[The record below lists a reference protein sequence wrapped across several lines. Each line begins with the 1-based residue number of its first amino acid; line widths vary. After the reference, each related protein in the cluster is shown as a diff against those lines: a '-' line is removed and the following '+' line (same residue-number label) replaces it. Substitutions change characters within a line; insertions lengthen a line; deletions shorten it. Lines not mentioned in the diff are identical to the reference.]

1 MQGETNETHISHW
14 HSPETGCI
22 LYPMTQTQDQISRK
36 ARYIMIGGFLGAGKT
51 TTVAQLAKT
60 LSDQGMRVGLITNDQ
75 GTGLVDT
82 AMLRSR
88 GFATAEIPG
97 GCFCCRFNSL
107 VDAAQSLTSE
117 SAPEVFIA
125 EPVGSCTDLVAT
137 VTYPLR
143 RIYGDQFEIAPLSVM
158 VDPVRAMRVFGL
170 VEGRQ
175 FSEKVVY
182 IYKKQLEEADIIV
195 INKIDSIS
203 KMEREQLTTKLQ
215 ETFPGKT
222 ITSVSAREGEGLSEW
237 FEQLKTTSQK
247 GGKAME
253 VDYEIYAEGEAL
265 LGWLNAT
272 VNLKADQSFD
282 GNAWIKE
289 LAINLQQSL
298 GKADAEIAHL
308 KMTLSPDEGLGDIAV
323 INLVRNDFLP
333 ELSQNLPDDCKSG
346 QLIINL
352 RAEAAPELLNHSIM
366 EALAKAAEQENGITA
381 TLDHVE
387 HFRPGKPEPTHRLTE
402 LVTA

>member
-1 MQGETNETHISHW
+1 MDQN
-14 HSPETGCI
+14 
-22 LYPMTQTQDQISRK
+22 QDKARKK

-60 LSDQGMRVGLITNDQ
+60 LSDQGLRVGLITNDQ

-82 AMLRSR
+82 AMLRSK
-88 GFATAEIPG
+88 GFSTAEIPG

-143 RIYGDQFEIAPLSVM
+143 RIYGEQFEIAPLSVM
-158 VDPVRAMRVFGL
+158 VDPIRAMRIFGL
-170 VEGRQ
+170 MEGRQ
-175 FSEKVVY
+175 FSDKVVY

-203 KMEREQLTTKLQ
+203 EENRDQLTKKLQ
-215 ETFPGKT
+215 ETFPGK
-222 ITSVSAREGEGLSEW
+222 SVVAVSAREGQGLQEW
-237 FEQLKTTSQK
+237 FSILKTDSQQD
-247 GGKAME
+247 GKAME
-253 VDYEIYAEGEAL
+253 VDYEVYAEGEAL

-272 VNLKADQSFD
+272 VELKGNHSFN
-282 GNAWIKE
+282 GNDWIKD
-289 LAINLQQSL
+289 LAINLQESL
-298 GKADAEIAHL
+298 AKADAEIAHL
-308 KMTLSPDEGLGDIAV
+308 KMTLSPNDGLGDIAV

-333 ELSQNLPDDCKSG
+333 ELSQHLPDDCKSG

-352 RAEAAPELLNHSIM
+352 RAEADPNILSTSIKD
-366 EALAKAAEQENGITA
+366 ALAKASEQHVEVNV
-381 TLDHVE
+381 TLDHLE

-402 LVTA
+402 LVTT